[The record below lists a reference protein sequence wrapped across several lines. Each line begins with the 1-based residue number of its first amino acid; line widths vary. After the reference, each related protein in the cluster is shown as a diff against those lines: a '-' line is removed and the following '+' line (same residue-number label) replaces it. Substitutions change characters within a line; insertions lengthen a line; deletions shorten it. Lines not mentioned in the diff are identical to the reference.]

1 MKNTIKILNTVVLT
15 ELIKARNTVALW
27 LTFLYPAG
35 AVFLSSLFHYSNR
48 NQVTPD
54 QMNFINNFNA
64 LNSFFLPFYA
74 VLMVSFFCQM
84 EHRNG
89 MLKHLFSLP
98 IPRWGYHFGKLLA
111 ALSLLIFSWIIL
123 IAFTYLSLFILGI
136 TAPKL
141 RITVDF
147 EHGYLWMITFRSF
160 LSAFAMLVIQYLLA
174 MKLRNVVASVS
185 IGISLIILPVAILFV
200 LGVTGLITNPNV
212 LRWLPIY
219 DPYAYPYGF
228 VFNFSQ
234 GGAIRQDFFSTSL
247 LVWTVISVVIAALG
261 YMELR
266 RRDIK

>member
-1 MKNTIKILNTVVLT
+1 MKNALNVILIVIKT

-35 AVFLSSLFHYSNR
+35 AVMMASLFLFSGR

-54 QMNFINNFNA
+54 LTTFINNFNGLSA
-64 LNSFFLPFYA
+64 FFLPFYA

-89 MLKHLFSLP
+89 MLKHLFALP
-98 IPRWGYHFGKLLA
+98 VPRWGYYYGKLFA
-111 ALSLLIFSWIIL
+111 AISLLLFAWLLL
-123 IAFTYLSLFILGI
+123 IVFTYFSLFILGI
-136 TAPKL
+136 ISPKL
-141 RITVDF
+141 RITQAF

-160 LSAFAMLVIQYLLA
+160 LSAFAMLVIQYILA

-185 IGISLIILPVAILFV
+185 IGISLIILPVAVLFV
-200 LGVTGLITNPNV
+200 LGITGLITNPNV

-219 DPYAYPYGF
+219 DPYAFPYGF

-234 GGAIRQDFFSTSL
+234 GGAIRQEFFSTSL
-247 LVWTVISVVIAALG
+247 LVWTVISTVIAAVG
-261 YMELR
+261 YFELR